1 MNINIE
7 KIRSDFPILS
17 HKINGKQLVYFDNG
31 ATNQKPMQVI
41 NCISDYYS
49 NMNSNVH
56 RGVHQL
62 SQNATTAFEESRKY
76 VADFINADSEKEII
90 FTHGTTESINL
101 IANSFENIIGKG
113 DEILIT
119 VMEHHSNLVPW
130 QQLCFKKGAKLKV
143 VPITDEGD
151 LDMVFLDS
159 MLSEKVKL
167 LAFAHISNVMGTINP
182 VKEITAKAH
191 KLGIPVLIDGAQAI
205 AHAKVDVTDLD
216 CEFYCFSA
224 HKAYGPMGMGVLYGK
239 QQWLNNLQ
247 PYQYGGEMI
256 STVSFEKTAF
266 NELPYKF
273 EAGTPNVAGALA
285 MAEGLRYIDNIGIG
299 NIVEHEDDLLN
310 YATNKLT
317 DIDGMRIVGRS
328 KNKTSV
334 ISFLV
339 GDIHPYDIGTLLD
352 QMGVAVRTGNHCA
365 QPLIDNF
372 CIPGTVRASFA
383 IYNSREE
390 IDYFIGALKKSLA
403 MLA

>member
-1 MNINIE
+1 MLA
-7 KIRSDFPILS
+7 S
-17 HKINGKQLVYFDNG
+17 
-31 ATNQKPMQVI
+31 
-41 NCISDYYS
+41 
-49 NMNSNVH
+49 
-56 RGVHQL
+56 
-62 SQNATTAFEESRKY
+62 
-76 VADFINADSEKEII
+76 
-90 FTHGTTESINL
+90 
-101 IANSFENIIGKG
+101 SFENIIDKG

-119 VMEHHSNLVPW
+119 AMEHHSNLVPW
-130 QQLCFKKGAKLKV
+130 QQLCFKKDAKLKV

-151 LDMVFLDS
+151 LDMEFLDS

-191 KLGIPVLIDGAQAI
+191 KFGIPVVIDGAQAV
-205 AHAKVDVTDLD
+205 AHAKVDVMDLD

-256 STVSFEKTAF
+256 STVSFEKTTF

-273 EAGTPNVAGALA
+273 EAGTPNVEGALA
-285 MAEGLRYIDNIGIG
+285 MAEAFRYIDNIGIG
-299 NIVEHEDDLLN
+299 NIVEHEDALLK
-310 YATNKLT
+310 YATEKLT
-317 DIDGMRIVGRS
+317 EIDGMRIIGRS

-339 GDIHPYDIGTLLD
+339 GDIHPYDMGTLLD

-383 IYNSREE
+383 VYNSREE
-390 IDYFIGALKKSLA
+390 VDYFIGALRKSLA